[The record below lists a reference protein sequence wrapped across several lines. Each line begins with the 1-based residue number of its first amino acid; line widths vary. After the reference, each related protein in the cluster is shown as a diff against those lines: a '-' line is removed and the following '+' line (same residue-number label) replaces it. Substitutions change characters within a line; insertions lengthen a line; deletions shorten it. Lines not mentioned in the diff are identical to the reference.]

1 LIFHVGQAGRGY
13 WAGEYEALRVNE
25 HVVLH

>member
-1 LIFHVGQAGRGY
+1 LVVHVGLASRGDR
-13 WAGEYEALRVNE
+13 ASECEALRVNE